1 MFFILNLKVQ
11 ILNPY
16 SVYESSKAPK
26 RKRKKKET
34 KSQSCFGIQCNKK
47 PEKINF
53 INKPT
58 FTSLTSNKKSRHKKK
73 KQKKSQI
80 KQMELLAEW
89 MICDEVKKAEW
100 MICDEVKKAEWRL
113 IHE

>member
-1 MFFILNLKVQ
+1 MKVQ
-11 ILNPY
+11 KHQK
-16 SVYESSKAPK
+16 EKK
-26 RKRKKKET
+26 KKKET

-53 INKPT
+53 INKPIL
-58 FTSLTSNKKSRHKKK
+58 TSLTSNKKSRHKKK

-89 MICDEVKKAEW
+89 MICDEAKKAER
-100 MICDEVKKAEWRL
+100 RL

>member
-1 MFFILNLKVQ
+1 MKVQ
-11 ILNPY
+11 KHQK
-16 SVYESSKAPK
+16 E
-26 RKRKKKET
+26 KKKEKET

-73 KQKKSQI
+73 KKK
-80 KQMELLAEW
+80 
-89 MICDEVKKAEW
+89 KK
-100 MICDEVKKAEWRL
+100 KNLK
-113 IHE
+113 